1 MNICSY
7 ICRKFQ
13 SMNEKVEIEKME
25 EAAYTLK
32 AISNGTRLC
41 VISILSENE
50 EMNVSQLGEKLH
62 CEQSLL
68 SHHLTDMRAKGIL
81 NCRRDGKNCYY
92 SLKNKQI
99 VQIIDC
105 IRTCNC
111 AQWFFLNNTWKHVYI
126 YINQIKTI
134 IMNELIKRNLLKI
147 IGILVGGIGGFAY
160 YYFVGCASGT
170 CPITSNPYI
179 SVIYGALMGYLLL
192 DMLKKKENETN

>member
-1 MNICSY
+1 MFFSIIICFEYIFLNKLNLIVHMNICSY
-7 ICRKFQ
+7 ICRKIT
-13 SMNEKVEIEKME
+13 SMNETLDIIKMD

-41 VISILSENE
+41 VISLLSEQE
-50 EMNVSQLGEKLH
+50 ELNVSQIGEQLK

-105 IRTCNC
+105 IKTCNC
-111 AQWFFLNNTWKHVYI
+111 V
-126 YINQIKTI
+126 
-134 IMNELIKRNLLKI
+134 
-147 IGILVGGIGGFAY
+147 
-160 YYFVGCASGT
+160 S
-170 CPITSNPYI
+170 
-179 SVIYGALMGYLLL
+179 
-192 DMLKKKENETN
+192 

>member
-7 ICRKFQ
+7 ICRKITN
-13 SMNEKVEIEKME
+13 MIATLDTNKMD

-41 VISILSENE
+41 VISLLSEQE
-50 EMNVSQLGEKLH
+50 ELNVGQLVDHLK

-105 IRTCNC
+105 IKSCNC
-111 AQWFFLNNTWKHVYI
+111 V
-126 YINQIKTI
+126 
-134 IMNELIKRNLLKI
+134 
-147 IGILVGGIGGFAY
+147 
-160 YYFVGCASGT
+160 S
-170 CPITSNPYI
+170 
-179 SVIYGALMGYLLL
+179 
-192 DMLKKKENETN
+192 

>member
-13 SMNEKVEIEKME
+13 TMNEKQDIIKME

-41 VISILSENE
+41 VISILSEQE
-50 EMNVSQLGEKLH
+50 EMNVSQLGEQLN

-92 SLKNKQI
+92 SLKNKQM

-111 AQWFFLNNTWKHVYI
+111 V
-126 YINQIKTI
+126 
-134 IMNELIKRNLLKI
+134 
-147 IGILVGGIGGFAY
+147 
-160 YYFVGCASGT
+160 
-170 CPITSNPYI
+170 
-179 SVIYGALMGYLLL
+179 
-192 DMLKKKENETN
+192 